1 MEPVIWLILTLIN
14 LYMWAVIIHVVIELL
29 SNFQVLDGRN
39 PVVGQIRFALR
50 RLAEPAL
57 APIRRLLPD
66 LEGIDISPVLL
77 IVLLQFASIA
87 IAQWTRPLL

>member
-1 MEPVIWLILTLIN
+1 MEPIIWLILTLIN

-39 PVVGQIRFALR
+39 LVVGQIRFALR
-50 RLAEPAL
+50 RLTEPAL

-66 LEGIDISPVLL
+66 LGGIDISPVLL
-77 IVLLQFASIA
+77 VVLLQFASIA
-87 IAQWTRPLL
+87 IDQWTGPLL